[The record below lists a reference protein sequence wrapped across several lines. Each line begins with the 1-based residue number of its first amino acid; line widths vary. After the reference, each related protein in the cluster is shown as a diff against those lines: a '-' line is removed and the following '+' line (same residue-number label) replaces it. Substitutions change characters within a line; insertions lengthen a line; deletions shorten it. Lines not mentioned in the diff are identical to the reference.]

1 MVNLTRIQQK
11 TVFLTT
17 YHSFI
22 FHPVLVAET
31 IDLLFI
37 LQCGCPLPFR
47 LVGWLVGW
55 VGAAHYFVGWQEARA
70 RHGSS
75 CAVVLSTI
83 LVAVSQNCVVGGQ
96 PANGLPS
103 FRWPKKC
110 RVKPPSPWAFTQ
122 PPKDLGNFYFYF

>member
-1 MVNLTRIQQK
+1 MVTLTGIQQK

-31 IDLLFI
+31 IDPLFI

-47 LVGWLVGW
+47 WVGWLVGW

-83 LVAVSQNCVVGGQ
+83 LVAVSQNCVVGGNPPMACLLFAGQ
-96 PANGLPS
+96 KVSGKA
-103 FRWPKKC
+103 PKS
-110 RVKPPSPWAFTQ
+110 VGFTQ